1 MKIIQKNYEGDMNG
15 KDMAR
20 DKNKQIS
27 IAKTVV
33 AENFRVWFISAVY
46 ASQTYLF
53 PKHIEYKLHA
63 CGL

>member
-27 IAKTVV
+27 IAITGVP
-33 AENFRVWFISAVY
+33 ENLCNVHLCGVCFADLLIS
-46 ASQTYLF
+46 
-53 PKHIEYKLHA
+53 
-63 CGL
+63 